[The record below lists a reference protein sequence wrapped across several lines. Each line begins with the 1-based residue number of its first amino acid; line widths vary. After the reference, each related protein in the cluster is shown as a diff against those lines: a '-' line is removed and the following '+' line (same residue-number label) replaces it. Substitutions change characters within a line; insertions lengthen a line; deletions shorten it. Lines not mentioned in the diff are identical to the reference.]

1 MRLIEKF
8 TEEVFKNKGSFTIND
23 NKEGYKT
30 YHFLQDEVGKAI
42 YVYGFS
48 DYYHDDFYAQLDVK
62 PKIIAIVSD
71 GNIYVLDVFFL
82 DIYVYGNDKVT
93 LPKNVFILGEY
104 TAEQNENIRNTIF
117 PEFYNK

>member
-8 TEEVFKNKGSFTIND
+8 TEEVFKNKGSFTIKIPHD

-30 YHFLQDEVGKAI
+30 YHFLQDEAGKAR

-71 GNIYVLDVFFL
+71 EYVLDVFFL
-82 DIYVYGNDKVT
+82 DIYVYGNDKVDM
-93 LPKNVFILGEY
+93 ILKLLRE
-104 TAEQNENIRNTIF
+104 EMN
-117 PEFYNK
+117 